1 MSLQKQLKQCLL
13 TYPSIFPNKWAVY
26 HHWFAVNGNG
36 YDWVKGKLKDCYEKD
51 LPDSELTIENAIEM
65 AKTKTANR
73 IKKENEKNSNGISDF
88 TLKFYMDRLE
98 TEIETIKDLDKRMV
112 DFTPKRES
120 LYPLCEYSMI
130 VTAPKNIKP
139 EWLEALNEF
148 KDYLINNYDSFTDSD
163 KKWIDKI
170 R

>member
-13 TYPSIFPNKWAVY
+13 FYPSIFPNKWAVY

-36 YDWVKGKLKDCYEKD
+36 YDWVKGEIKDCYEKEMD
-51 LPDSELTIENAIEM
+51 DSELTIDNAIEK
-65 AKTKTANR
+65 AKVKTLER
-73 IKKENEKNSNGISDF
+73 IKKETERNKNGISDF
-88 TLKFYMDRLE
+88 TLKFYMERLE
-98 TEIETIKDLDKRMV
+98 DEIATIKNLDERMI
-112 DFTPKRES
+112 DFVQKRET
-120 LYPLCEYSMI
+120 LYPLCEYALI

-148 KDYLINNYDSFTDSD
+148 KDYLIKNYDSFTDSD